1 MTHTFSLSLKR
12 NRSSPPSKL
21 NAMLNKLT
29 SSFHTNKKRRH
40 TDNRRSSFSILID
53 YFRTE
58 EPNVFKNDALF
69 EHNRYQQQKKETQCI
84 LTQTNNGSILMNHS
98 NHNNNT
104 NYNSHPGSILM
115 NSNNNTTTTTKSILM
130 NNNTTTKSI
139 LLNTNNKKIHHRHTN
154 STPVIPTNY
163 RKKAQHIRHYSHV
176 SCISSSN
183 ITVNS
188 EDLTAKEFADM
199 AGIRILSE
207 NEEVTQEQHDCEQE
221 KICTFCGDDDSRLP
235 SLIVTSRISNN
246 SSMIRSSSIYSNEEE
261 EEKSSIEPQIW
272 DNQFWTRPGQQYCLM
287 PPILHELKNNQ
298 DTFLKKGRF
307 EIYLSSSTHTT
318 TSSSLPLTT
327 PVYEW
332 KRKARQQN

>member
-1 MTHTFSLSLKR
+1 MMTHTFSLSLKR

-58 EPNVFKNDALF
+58 EPN
-69 EHNRYQQQKKETQCI
+69 
-84 LTQTNNGSILMNHS
+84 
-98 NHNNNT
+98 
-104 NYNSHPGSILM
+104 
-115 NSNNNTTTTTKSILM
+115 
-130 NNNTTTKSI
+130 
-139 LLNTNNKKIHHRHTN
+139 IHHRHTN

-207 NEEVTQEQHDCEQE
+207 NEEVTQEQHDCERQE

-261 EEKSSIEPQIW
+261 EDKASIEPQIW
-272 DNQFWTRPGQQYCLM
+272 DNQFWTRPGQQYCIM

-318 TSSSLPLTT
+318 TSSSLPLPT

-332 KRKARQQN
+332 KRKARQ